1 MDSLK
6 EGPPLCIR
14 STAMTR
20 SNHLLLRFS
29 DHASDQPVPI
39 AYLLIA
45 QELAFGN
52 MEDTHRHETADE
64 RVLQSAFQVPC

>member
-1 MDSLK
+1 
-6 EGPPLCIR
+6 
-14 STAMTR
+14 MTR
-20 SNHLLLRFS
+20 SNYVLLRFS

-52 MEDTHRHETADE
+52 MEDTRRYEMANE
-64 RVLQSAFQVPC
+64 RVLQSALHAPC